1 MRRARVKISGD
12 VQGVFFR
19 ASCAD
24 VARALDVAGWVRN
37 VSGGAVEAVFEGD
50 DRDVEAML
58 RWCRVGPPL
67 ARVDR
72 VGWVDEAPSGETG
85 FRIEH

>member
-1 MRRARVKISGD
+1 MRRARVKISGN

-19 ASCAD
+19 TSCAEA
-24 VARALDVAGWVRN
+24 ARTLDVSGWVRN
-37 VSGGAVEAVFEGD
+37 VPGGAVEAVFEGN

-58 RWCRVGPPL
+58 SWCRVGPPL

-72 VGWVDEAPSGETG
+72 VGWVDEAPAGEAG
-85 FRIEH
+85 FRIEG

>member
-1 MRRARVKISGD
+1 
-12 VQGVFFR
+12 
-19 ASCAD
+19 
-24 VARALDVAGWVRN
+24 
-37 VSGGAVEAVFEGD
+37 
-50 DRDVEAML
+50 ML

-72 VGWVDEAPSGETG
+72 VGWVDETPAGETG

>member
-1 MRRARVKISGD
+1 MRRARVKISGK

-19 ASCAD
+19 TSCAD
-24 VARALDVAGWVRN
+24 AARAHDVAGWVRN
-37 VSGGAVEAVFEGD
+37 VPGGAVEAVFEGD

>member
-1 MRRARVKISGD
+1 MRRARVKVSGN

-19 ASCAD
+19 TACAD
-24 VARALDVAGWVRN
+24 AARAVGVSGSVRN
-37 VSGGAVEAVFEGD
+37 VPGGAVEAVFEGE
-50 DRDVEAML
+50 DRGVEAML

-67 ARVDR
+67 ARVEH
-72 VGWVDEAPSGETG
+72 VGWVDETPTGETG